1 MVLCIW
7 EDKGVKIIILFEVE
21 DFCKE
26 HNFNMIGLERLRQ
39 LARDTKPSGTE
50 VEFKAGYGQCLN
62 DLITFIRSKRP

>member
-1 MVLCIW
+1 M
-7 EDKGVKIIILFEVE
+7 KIIILSEVE

-50 VEFKAGYGQCLN
+50 IEFKSGYAQCLN
-62 DLITFIRSKRP
+62 DLLTFIREKRP